1 MECDKFRHYISTRIS
16 IVKLPNYLSGRWAE
30 GSGPGEPL
38 IDPVRGVEL
47 VRASSAGIDYAAA
60 LNYARSIGGPALR
73 ALTYSDRARLLGQIA
88 EVLAAN
94 RAAYYKIALE
104 NSGSPK
110 SDAAIDIDGAIFTLK
125 YYAREGAALGDNT
138 VLREGS
144 LVRLGKNDSFQ
155 SLHVGLPL
163 RGAAILIN
171 AFNFPSWGLW
181 EKAAPALLA
190 GVPILVKPA
199 TATAWLAHRMIEDVV
214 KAAILPNGALSIVCG
229 SANDLLDHVRGEDAI
244 AFTGSASTA
253 QRIRAHAAVAHH
265 SARINIEA
273 DSLNVAVLG
282 PDATPD
288 SALLDLLITEVAREM
303 TIKAGQKCTAIRRI
317 LVPDFLRRAVA
328 DGIHARLAQI
338 RVGDPRDATVQMGP
352 LVSKQQQQSVRDGI
366 KLLSLESRI
375 IYGHAD
381 EFSPPGA
388 DPAVSAFVS
397 PTLLA
402 NEAPLDARAVHEVE
416 VFGPVATLLPY
427 RSVEE
432 AMQIAELGG
441 GSLVASLFSEDPRV
455 VERLAL
461 QLAPSHGRVHVVSTE
476 VAAAQTGH
484 GNVMP
489 MSIHGGPGRAG
500 GGQELG
506 GLRALRFY
514 HQFTALQGPTQTLQR
529 IAERAVEFRP

>member
-1 MECDKFRHYISTRIS
+1 MAPSH
-16 IVKLPNYLSGRWAE
+16 IVKLSNYLNARWSEASGL
-30 GSGPGEPL
+30 GEPL

-47 VRASSAGIDYAAA
+47 VRACSDGIDYAAA
-60 LNYARSIGGPALR
+60 LSYARSVGGPALH
-73 ALTYSDRARLLGQIA
+73 ALTYSERARFLGQIA
-88 EVLAAN
+88 DVLAAN
-94 RAAYYKIALE
+94 RSAYYKIALE

-144 LVRLGKNDSFQ
+144 LVRLGKSDSFQ
-155 SLHVGLPL
+155 SLHVGVPL

-181 EKAAPALLA
+181 EKAAPALLS

-199 TATAWLAHRMIEDVV
+199 TATAWLAHRMIEDVL

-229 SANDLLDHVRGEDAI
+229 SANDLLDHVRGEDPI

-253 QRIRAHAAVAHH
+253 QRIRAHAAVARH

-288 SALLDLLITEVAREM
+288 SALLDLLMTEVAREM
-303 TIKAGQKCTAIRRI
+303 TVKAGQKCTAIRRI
-317 LVPDFLRRAVA
+317 LVPGSLWRAVA
-328 DGIHARLAQI
+328 EGIQARLSQI

-366 KLLSLESRI
+366 ELLSRGSRV

-381 EFSPPGA
+381 GFCPPGA

-402 NEAPLDARAVHEVE
+402 NEAPLDSRAVHEVE
-416 VFGPVATLLPY
+416 VFGPVATVLPY

-432 AMQIAELGG
+432 AIQIAELGG
-441 GSLVASLFSEDPRV
+441 GSLVASVFSEDPQV
-455 VERLAL
+455 IEKLAL

-476 VAAAQTGH
+476 VAAAQSGH